1 MKTKRLGQL
10 TLALASAAL
19 LGGVFGAECA
29 GAATYDTV
37 YYGGKIY
44 TMTEDTQDGKN
55 MRALDP
61 SKAIKVEAVGV
72 KDGKIVYTGALS
84 GIDLKD
90 AAKVVDLHGKT
101 MLPGF
106 IDGHGHFPQQGA
118 RDLYE
123 IDLGSPPLGT
133 MTSIADYQAALKTA
147 CDNPNQDPAGIVGV
161 GYDDTLIEDMRH
173 VNAADIEAVCPGKRV
188 RLSHISGHVAVA
200 SYALLEEGG
209 LISDSTGTATK
220 KAEETTGVEI
230 NKDGKV
236 TGVLFETV
244 AMNAVPTPNP
254 AQDAQKSL
262 ARASEVFLSK
272 GVTLA
277 DDGAT
282 VLGYTPSQYQEGWAN
297 GNLNL
302 RVAIHPFYMPL
313 SGTYGYLTKLNF
325 QMMGWQNLPE
335 NPMPGAQE
343 YLDSGA
349 APSPYSPR
357 IGDDVTN
364 IPFTGQPLPAELKKD
379 LMFLGAFKI
388 LGDGS
393 PQAYTAW
400 MKDPGFYDWGD
411 YTVEDRDTKRLAGT
425 KYDTLYFNGAGG
437 TLNVPPLDLQ
447 LAIELAHKH
456 GYSTETHTNG
466 SAYAEAWIEALEL
479 AVSKYPD
486 ITDTRHTS
494 IHGQTFERDV
504 VERLAGSYDTV
515 NPKMSN
521 QMFGAFG
528 NGEDGTPGDY
538 DASQVNGLQ
547 MNQLAERMKAQ
558 NFFASFFV
566 THTYYYGERHRDTF
580 FGPGRAYNISPTGWA
595 TAFGLPFSLHN
606 DNTVTPIEPLQ
617 SVESAVTRL
626 SAKSFVSEGG
636 QPIYY
641 TGPQAK
647 DNVDATDTF
656 NQRKIKGVESDQRD
670 FYVYD
675 QRVNVLQ
682 ALHAV
687 TINPAY
693 QNKIS
698 DRVGSIAKGK
708 YADFVILDD
717 DPIVVAEND
726 PTKLSEIRVASTIVN
741 DDVKYGVLPDATSFA
756 SDMKPSYSYGTSGND
771 VITVQEAPK
780 LLEGEDAEKM
790 HDLEK
795 GHTRLACF
803 TFTVNFD
810 KNELTD
816 EAAVF
821 QMNMLG
827 NGKTVE
833 DILLY
838 DVVNNATVKDFTLT
852 ETSETTSHKY
862 WIADQKAP
870 MMPLSKK
877 AALNMDASYI
887 VYFSWNPRGRNAAP
901 EGQNDQIATLADEDN
916 VITIDLVS
924 KSGTQPENNTSALSS
939 NNSGS
944 SSGGCTVG
952 TKPAYDLTI
961 LLGMLVGV
969 AGLRG
974 LRRRFFS
981 ASNK

>member
-118 RDLYE
+118 RDLYQ

-133 MTSIADYQAALKTA
+133 MTSIADYQAALKAA
-147 CDNPNQDPAGIVGV
+147 CDDPNQDPAGIVGV

-188 RLSHISGHVAVA
+188 RLSHISEHVAVA
-200 SYALLEEGG
+200 SYALLEENG
-209 LISDSTGTATK
+209 LISDSTGTPTE
-220 KAEETTGVEI
+220 KAKETNGVEI
-230 NKDGKV
+230 KDGKV

-244 AMNAVPTPNP
+244 AMNAVP
-254 AQDAQKSL
+254 ALQLKQDSQKSL

-349 APSPYSPR
+349 APGLYSPR

-425 KYDTLYFNGAGG
+425 KYDTPYFNGAAG
-437 TLNVPPLDLQ
+437 TLNVPPSDLIP
-447 LAIELAHKH
+447 AIELAHKH

-466 SAYAEAWIEALEL
+466 SAYAEAWLEALEL
-479 AVSKYPD
+479 AVSTYPD
-486 ITDTRHTS
+486 VKDTRHTS

-717 DPIVVAEND
+717 DPIVVAETD

-741 DDVKYGVLPDATSFA
+741 DDLKYGVLPGATSFA
-756 SDMKPSYSYGTSGND
+756 SDVKADYLNTQSNVQVD
-771 VITVQEAPK
+771 DITPLGDKEAEQQHA
-780 LLEGEDAEKM
+780 LG
-790 HDLEK
+790 K
-795 GHTRLACF
+795 GQARLACF
-803 TFTVNFD
+803 RLSAKSNSI
-810 KNELTD
+810 
-816 EAAVF
+816 ASF

-833 DILLY
+833 DIILYEVSDPNNPKLL
-838 DVVNNATVKDFTLT
+838 DFTDFRDINT
-852 ETSETTSHKY
+852 EYKF

-870 MMPLSKK
+870 KTPLSKE
-877 AALNMDASYI
+877 AALTMDASYI
-887 VYFSWNPRGRNAAP
+887 VYFTLLPVEAQARTGDINA
-901 EGQNDQIATLADEDN
+901 
-916 VITIDLVS
+916 TIDLVS
-924 KSGTQPENNTSALSS
+924 QSGTQPENNTSALRS
-939 NNSGS
+939 NDSGS

-961 LLGMLVGV
+961 LLGMLAGV